1 MEVQFFSAF
10 RPSGPQLRI
19 DRSAPTSAARD
30 ADAQI
35 RLRRAAEGLQQRAE
49 DVAMLASGWSTRR
62 SSAPVLWSASMLGLS
77 TEVTTSEVRSSAE
90 VNATS
95 TSFGPVNPSWSG
107 SSSADPTV
115 TGTYTGGADTTWTF
129 TVTQV
134 PILGLGPT
142 RLAVTDS
149 GGAAVATITI
159 PSGGN
164 GTVRTIADGLSV
176 SFSAGSFSF
185 GDEFTVDV
193 SASQGTDLRVG
204 AAMDGTGD
212 ASANFEA
219 GTAVNAGS
227 FELNGTSISVAAGE
241 SVQDVLD
248 RVTASAAG
256 VDASYD
262 AAGDRVLLRSRTAGS
277 AGTITLGADTSGFLA
292 AVKLDD
298 AVIVEGVDADAD
310 RPLAE
315 VGRFGAVQA
324 GTLTVN
330 GLGVTFDPAIDSLRA
345 LLARVGTTGVDAELT
360 TNDQVVLLLGRTPGG
375 ELTLSDGATG
385 LLDALAISERSA
397 RGVVHKGLSAHRRG
411 ELADALAGLRADLQA
426 LWNDALVSPGLRSS
440 IAGLFNQLTDNDR
453 NTLRRVLGIG
463 VEAGGLTFAE
473 TDRDAVLSAL
483 GSLDAASVRSLKRA
497 VGVNGITATAQ
508 RTATE
513 VGLRLRDVF

>member
-1 MEVQFFSAF
+1 M
-10 RPSGPQLRI
+10 
-19 DRSAPTSAARD
+19 
-30 ADAQI
+30 
-35 RLRRAAEGLQQRAE
+35 
-49 DVAMLASGWSTRR
+49 
-62 SSAPVLWSASMLGLS
+62 
-77 TEVTTSEVRSSAE
+77 
-90 VNATS
+90 
-95 TSFGPVNPSWSG
+95 
-107 SSSADPTV
+107 
-115 TGTYTGGADTTWTF
+115 
-129 TVTQV
+129 
-134 PILGLGPT
+134 
-142 RLAVTDS
+142 
-149 GGAAVATITI
+149 
-159 PSGGN
+159 
-164 GTVRTIADGLSV
+164 
-176 SFSAGSFSF
+176 
-185 GDEFTVDV
+185 
-193 SASQGTDLRVG
+193 
-204 AAMDGTGD
+204 
-212 ASANFEA
+212 
-219 GTAVNAGS
+219 
-227 FELNGTSISVAAGE
+227 
-241 SVQDVLD
+241 
-248 RVTASAAG
+248 
-256 VDASYD
+256 
-262 AAGDRVLLRSRTAGS
+262 
-277 AGTITLGADTSGFLA
+277 
-292 AVKLDD
+292 
-298 AVIVEGVDADAD
+298 DADAD

-330 GLGVTFDPAIDSLRA
+330 GLGVTFDPAVDSLRA

-497 VGVNGITATAQ
+497 VGVNGITATAL